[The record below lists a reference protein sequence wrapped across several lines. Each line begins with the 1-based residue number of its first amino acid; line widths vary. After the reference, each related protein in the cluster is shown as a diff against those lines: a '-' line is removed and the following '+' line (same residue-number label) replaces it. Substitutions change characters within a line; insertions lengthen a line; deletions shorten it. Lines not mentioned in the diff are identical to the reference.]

1 MPRVKGRSPV
11 TFSVSPELLVLVDAH
26 ARTVGLDRY
35 DVMRL
40 AMAKGVLV
48 MRMEHEALLDH
59 DGAYTAAMLKAVRGE
74 GDPAEHM
81 RVIEAGI
88 QKGLERDVPEGP
100 GALSR
105 KRVRSDGS

>member
-1 MPRVKGRSPV
+1 MARVKGREHV
-11 TFSVSPELLVLVDAH
+11 TFAIAPEVLVLIDAH
-26 ARTVGLDRY
+26 AKSVGLDRY
-35 DVMRL
+35 DAMRL
-40 AMAKGVLV
+40 AIAKGVLV
-48 MRMEHEALLDH
+48 LRMEHEALM
-59 DGAYTAAMLKAVRGE
+59 DGTGIMTTAMLKAVRGE